1 MHGEAWT
8 RSELTDY
15 LERQVNPLFA
25 AINGVQR
32 VGLEGGRSPAMR
44 VWIDPDRL
52 AALNLGADDVMN
64 AIRANNVIAT
74 IGKTE
79 NAAQQFNLLSN
90 ATLQTVSDFEQLIIS
105 NVNNGV
111 IRLGDI
117 ARVEKGETRG
127 TIKARYNQDTTV
139 YISIWPLPGANEIAI
154 DADIDA
160 VEVAGHRIEG
170 ANAISAMRC
179 EDDEST
185 SGCYGTG
192 KLGKTG
198 NSPGDR

>member
-1 MHGEAWT
+1 MNRFRVAPGRGAEFEDVWRRRDSRLREVPGFVSFRLLRGPETDEDILYVSHTTWTSRAAFEAWT

-74 IGKTE
+74 NDDDIVVGTTATAVSPVVTGRRVSIGH
-79 NAAQQFNLLSN
+79 
-90 ATLQTVSDFEQLIIS
+90 
-105 NVNNGV
+105 
-111 IRLGDI
+111 LGG
-117 ARVEKGETRG
+117 AR
-127 TIKARYNQDTTV
+127 
-139 YISIWPLPGANEIAI
+139 
-154 DADIDA
+154 
-160 VEVAGHRIEG
+160 
-170 ANAISAMRC
+170 
-179 EDDEST
+179 
-185 SGCYGTG
+185 
-192 KLGKTG
+192 
-198 NSPGDR
+198 